1 MRTLPPPPTAAPLT
15 PSEMDRLAP
24 APRIR
29 VGLSAR
35 TEALRLTSSRP
46 FRVSGS
52 RRLIETQDVLIE
64 PARSSVL
71 EGAVFRLQLGSFP
84 TQEVALALQ
93 ASTREELDDEIVLR
107 REPGSG
113 RFAVRVGGF
122 TTESAARARA
132 AELTA
137 LGFEGVAVTRE
148 PSRVARPRAVVLRT
162 SGQPAIETSGL
173 TLYAVPASTNAFVE
187 VDGRPYRGYLEVF
200 VNASNLFTVVN
211 VVNLEDYL
219 KGVVPAELSP
229 AVFPEKEAIKAQA
242 LAARTYV
249 QKRRG
254 QFAAEGYDICATP
267 ACQVYQGVA
276 AEQPMASEAVLETSG
291 EVLTYNGALVDAL
304 YTSTCGGR
312 TENAENVF
320 VNPEP
325 YLVSRA
331 CFLES
336 RLAVMSSSNPRPLS
350 LEAAMLERLGIAPAK
365 NEGPATAASVRL
377 WVERAISHIGQ
388 SPCFGAREA
397 GPFDVVALSEL
408 LAGGLCWERRLPF
421 LISELDASRLAMDAG
436 LSNPERRHLA
446 YAIQRDLIRPG
457 AQGIAR
463 GTPLSHA
470 TILGTLYR
478 LVSQIGETPLRRGTI
493 ESVDGARIR
502 LTDDGLGE
510 EDNVVATALARQRYL
525 YRQSGETVYYMERV
539 SLLAGDQ
546 VLFHLD
552 DSGIDVLVVLSGGA
566 SFDRSSRFSHWV
578 VRKTKEDLSRDVNM
592 RHRVGTVQELRPKR
606 YGRSGRIVELE
617 IIGTAGSAV
626 VEGLAVRRTLGIR
639 ENLFFLDAQ
648 RSKESGAES
657 WVFTG
662 RGWGH
667 GVGMCQVGAYGMAS
681 AGYSY
686 RQILSHYYPGTR
698 IARTGENS
706 PSADVDKG
714 QSTP

>member
-1 MRTLPPPPTAAPLT
+1 M
-15 PSEMDRLAP
+15 
-24 APRIR
+24 
-29 VGLSAR
+29 
-35 TEALRLTSSRP
+35 
-46 FRVSGS
+46 
-52 RRLIETQDVLIE
+52 ETQDVLIE
-64 PARSSVL
+64 PARSSGL

-84 TQEVALALQ
+84 TQELASSLRS
-93 ASTREELDDEIVLR
+93 STREELDDEIVLR
-107 REPGSG
+107 RESGSG
-113 RFAVRVGGF
+113 RFAVRVGAF
-122 TTESAARARA
+122 TTESGARVRA
-132 AELTA
+132 GELNA
-137 LGFEGVAVTRE
+137 LGLQGVTVIRE
-148 PSRVARPRAVVLRT
+148 PSRVARPRALVLRP

-173 TLYAVPASTNAFVE
+173 ILYAVPASASAFIE
-187 VDGRPYRGYLEVF
+187 VDGRPYRGYLEIF
-200 VNASNLFTVVN
+200 VNGSNLFTVVN

-254 QFAAEGYDICATP
+254 EFSAEGYDICATP
-267 ACQVYQGVA
+267 ACQVYRGVA
-276 AEQPMASEAVLETSG
+276 AEQTMASEAILETAG

-320 VNPEP
+320 SNPEP

-336 RLAVMSSSNPRPLS
+336 RLALVSSSNPTPLS
-350 LEAAMLERLGIAPAK
+350 LEAATLERLGIAPAK
-365 NEGPATAASVRL
+365 SVGPAKAASVRV

-388 SPCFGAREA
+388 SPCWKIREA

-408 LAGGLCWERRLPF
+408 LADGLCWERRLPF
-421 LISELDASRLAMDAG
+421 LVSELDASRLVTDVG

-457 AQGIAR
+457 AEGIAR
-463 GTPLSHA
+463 GTPLSHSE
-470 TILGTLYR
+470 ILGTLYR
-478 LVSQIGETPLRRGTI
+478 LVSQFGEAPLRAGTI

-502 LTDDGLGE
+502 LADESLGN
-510 EDNVVATALARQRYL
+510 EDNVVATGFAPVRYL
-525 YRQSGETVYYMERV
+525 YRQSGETVYYMERA

-552 DSGIDVLVVLSGGA
+552 DSGIDILVVLSSGA

-578 VRKTKEDLSRDVNM
+578 VRKTKEDLSRDVNL
-592 RHRVGTVQELRPKR
+592 RHRVGTVQELRPRR

-617 IIGTAGSAV
+617 IIGTSGSVV
-626 VEGLAVRRTLGIR
+626 VEGLAVRRALGIR

-648 RSKESGAES
+648 GSKGSGAES

-681 AGYSY
+681 AGYGY

-698 IARTGENS
+698 IARTAQAAA
-706 PSADVDKG
+706 SADVDKG
-714 QSTP
+714 RGTP

>member
-1 MRTLPPPPTAAPLT
+1 M
-15 PSEMDRLAP
+15 
-24 APRIR
+24 
-29 VGLSAR
+29 
-35 TEALRLTSSRP
+35 
-46 FRVSGS
+46 
-52 RRLIETQDVLIE
+52 ETQDVLIE

-84 TQEVALALQ
+84 TREQASSLQ
-93 ASTREELDDEIVLR
+93 SSTREELDDEIVLR

-113 RFAVRVGGF
+113 RFAVRVGAF
-122 TTESAARARA
+122 TTESGARARA
-132 AELTA
+132 AELMA
-137 LGFEGVAVTRE
+137 LGFEGIDVTRE
-148 PSRVARPRAVVLRT
+148 PSRVARPRALVLRP

-173 TLYAVPASTNAFVE
+173 TLYAVPASTNAFIE

-254 QFAAEGYDICATP
+254 QFAAEGYDICATA
-267 ACQVYQGVA
+267 ACQVYRGVA
-276 AEQPMASEAVLETSG
+276 AEQPMASEAVLETVG
-291 EVLTYNGALVDAL
+291 EVLTYKGALVDAL

-320 VNPEP
+320 SNPEP

-336 RLAVMSSSNPRPLS
+336 RLAVVSSSNERPLS
-350 LEAAMLERLGIAPAK
+350 LEAATLERLGIAPAES
-365 NEGPATAASVRL
+365 EGPATAASVRV

-388 SPCFGAREA
+388 APCFGAHEE
-397 GPFDVVALSEL
+397 GPFDVVALSGL
-408 LAGGLCWERRLPF
+408 LADGLCWERRLPF
-421 LISELDASRLAMDAG
+421 LVSELDASRLVTDAG

-446 YAIQRDLIRPG
+446 YAIRRDLIRPG
-457 AQGIAR
+457 AEGIAQ
-463 GTPLSHA
+463 GNPLSHA
-470 TILGTLYR
+470 EILGTLYR
-478 LVSQIGETPLRRGTI
+478 LVSQIGEAPLRRGTI

-502 LTDDGLGE
+502 LSRLTQDALGDE
-510 EDNVVATALARQRYL
+510 QVVATGLAPLRYL

-546 VLFHLD
+546 VLFHLG
-552 DSGIDVLVVLSGGA
+552 DSGIDVLVVLSDGA

-578 VRKTKEDLSRDVNM
+578 VRKTKEDLSRDVNV

-617 IIGTAGSAV
+617 IIGTAGSVV

-648 RSKESGAES
+648 RSKGSGAES

-667 GVGMCQVGAYGMAS
+667 GVGMCQVGAYGMAL

-698 IARTGENS
+698 IARTAES
-706 PSADVDKG
+706 SASADVDKG
-714 QSTP
+714 SRAP